1 MAHKIKQ
8 DNNRKPVDD
17 LGLLSELNRSLY
29 LIGHYSKQIVEE
41 KKTVFGIPMS
51 VELRRLYSPD
61 NGDHLLKRIEQRFD
75 IELKYPLKIKP
86 PETYEQVS
94 IDKYI
99 NSLAFVS
106 NGTKYSKM
114 EVINL
119 VADQRG
125 AHTDD
130 AADVFHYTSPF
141 IMLPWGNPA
150 KTELLLPQDLHCLLS
165 ICQDTYWVADK
176 QLRVLTLKPKTTE
189 K

>member
-1 MAHKIKQ
+1 MTPKIKQ
-8 DNNRKPVDD
+8 GINGKPVGD
-17 LGLLSELNRSLY
+17 LSLLSELNRSLY
-29 LIGHYSKQIVEE
+29 LIWHYSKQIIGER
-41 KKTVFGIPMS
+41 KTVFGMPMS

-61 NGDHLLKRIEQRFD
+61 KGDHLLKRIEQRFKVK
-75 IELKYPLKIKP
+75 LHYPLKVKP

-130 AADVFHYTSPF
+130 VADVFHYISPF
-141 IMLPWGNPA
+141 NLLPWGNPA
-150 KTELLLPQDLHCLLS
+150 KTKFLLPQDLHCLLS
-165 ICQDTYWVADK
+165 ISQDTCWVADK
-176 QLRVLTLKPKTTE
+176 QLRVLTMKPKTS
-189 K
+189 KK